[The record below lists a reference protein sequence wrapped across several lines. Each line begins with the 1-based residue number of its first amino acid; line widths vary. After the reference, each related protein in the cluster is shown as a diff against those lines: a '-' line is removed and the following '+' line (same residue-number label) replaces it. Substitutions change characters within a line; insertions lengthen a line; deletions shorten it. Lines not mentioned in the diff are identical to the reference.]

1 MIVSYIVCME
11 TRARTQHDQRQRGRP
26 REFDADS
33 ALERAID
40 IFSVRGYHG
49 TSINDLADAMQL
61 TPGSLYKAFKDK
73 RGILLAAF
81 DRYRVLRST
90 KLKAAIAPHAL
101 GSDKIRAALQFYAAA
116 ACGELGQRGCLVIAT
131 AAELA
136 ASDPVAAERVDVAHA
151 ANEAVMKDCIL
162 HGQADGSVP
171 AGIDAADTARALLC
185 LVQGARIVG
194 KTGRSRAEMMAV
206 ADVAMKLLS

>member
-1 MIVSYIVCME
+1 ME
-11 TRARTQHDQRQRGRP
+11 ITTGKQQDQRPRGRP
-26 REFDADS
+26 REFDADT

-40 IFSVRGYHG
+40 VFSVRGYHG
-49 TSINDLADAMQL
+49 TSIGDLADVMQL

-90 KLKAAIAPHAL
+90 KLRAAIAPHAL
-101 GSDKIRAALQFYAAA
+101 GRDKIRAALQFYAEA

-136 ASDPVAAERVDVAHA
+136 ASDPVAAERVDLAHA
-151 ANEAVMKDCIL
+151 TNEAVMRDCIL
-162 HGQADGSVP
+162 LGQSDGSIP

-185 LVQGARIVG
+185 LLQGMRIVG
-194 KTGRSRAEMMAV
+194 KTGRSRVEMTAV
-206 ADVAMKLLS
+206 ADVAMTLIG

>member
-1 MIVSYIVCME
+1 ME
-11 TRARTQHDQRQRGRP
+11 TTAETPEVQRQRGRP
-26 REFDADS
+26 RAFDTDA

-40 IFSVRGYHG
+40 IFSTRGYHG
-49 TSINDLADAMQL
+49 TSISDLTDAMQL
-61 TPGSLYKAFKDK
+61 TPGSIYKAFKDK

-90 KLKAAIAPHAL
+90 KLAAAIAPFPL
-101 GSDKIRAALQFYAAA
+101 GRDKIKAALQFYADAA
-116 ACGELGQRGCLVIAT
+116 HGELGQRGCLVIAT

-151 ANEAVMKDCIL
+151 TNEAVMKDCIL
-162 HGQADGSVP
+162 LGQSDGSV
-171 AGIDAADTARALLC
+171 ASSIDAADTARALLC
-185 LVQGARIVG
+185 LLQGMRIVG

-206 ADVAMKLLS
+206 TDVAMRLLV